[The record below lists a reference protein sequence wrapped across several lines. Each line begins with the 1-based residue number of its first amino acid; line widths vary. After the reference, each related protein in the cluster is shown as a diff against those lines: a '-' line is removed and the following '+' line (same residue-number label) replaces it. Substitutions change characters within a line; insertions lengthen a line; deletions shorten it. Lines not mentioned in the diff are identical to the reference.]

1 MHWASGLDE
10 RHKEVTQP
18 EDLVWYVCGKE
29 CDLMVSNVIA
39 NFITN
44 DKNITLKVS
53 IISHD
58 IHIPNIFLIYR
69 SQSFNKKV
77 FCYKI

>member
-1 MHWASGLDE
+1 MSVE
-10 RHKEVTQP
+10 KNVS
-18 EDLVWYVCGKE
+18 
-29 CDLMVSNVIA
+29 DLMVSNVIA
-39 NFITN
+39 NFITD

-58 IHIPNIFLIYR
+58 IHIPNIFLIYC

-77 FCYKI
+77 RFTTKFKCIVNLVQK